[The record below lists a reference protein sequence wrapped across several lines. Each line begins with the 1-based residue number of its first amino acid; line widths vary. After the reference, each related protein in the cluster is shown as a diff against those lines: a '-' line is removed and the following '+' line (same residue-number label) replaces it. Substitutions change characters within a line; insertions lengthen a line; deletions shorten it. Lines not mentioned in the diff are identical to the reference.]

1 MKEFVV
7 HTIPGS
13 PFARAVFATLE
24 EKGARYRVA
33 PLTPQDMRGP
43 RHLGLHPFGRMPI
56 LEHGDFRLYETQ
68 AILRYID
75 RVLPRP
81 ALTPTDPQLAARMDQ
96 LMNINDWYLFR
107 DASAPIGFQR
117 VVGPM
122 LLGLAPDEAIIA
134 AALPKAQLAFDE
146 LARLL
151 SANAFV
157 AGNALTL
164 ADLTIAP
171 HLAMLS
177 GTPEWAVLT
186 RAHSHIVRWLARMNA
201 RDSMRATT
209 PQRLTAMAQTIAQGS
224 AMPKAS

>member
-1 MKEFVV
+1 MKGFVV

-24 EKGARYRVA
+24 EKGAHYRVA

-68 AILRYID
+68 AIVRYID
-75 RVLPRP
+75 RVLPQP
-81 ALTPTDPQLAARMDQ
+81 ALTPADPQLAARMDQ

-117 VVGPM
+117 VVAPM
-122 LLGLAPDEAIIA
+122 LLGLTPDEAVIA

-146 LARLL
+146 FARLL
-151 SANAFV
+151 STNAFV
-157 AGNALTL
+157 AGDALTL

-177 GTPEWAVLT
+177 GTPEWPALI
-186 RAHSHIVRWLARMNA
+186 RGNSNISAWLERMNA
-201 RDSMRATT
+201 RPSMQATT
-209 PQRLTAMAQTIAQGS
+209 LQRVRAVVQLEAVS
-224 AMPKAS
+224 RAS